1 MWYAWSVQEPTNL
14 PRWSLAVLSA
24 TAAAILGWAAAVLPF
39 RDWTFFAGITATVA
53 IAHGA
58 TAVVAALGSPA
69 RGPLWRLQSAVALAY
84 FAYVTWGVLWSATY
98 VAALYGTLGRGIAAA
113 LAVCWAV
120 VVLLTVPLS
129 AWGIAATGGFRSR
142 RRATIGSAL
151 WVLVTGL
158 GVARAAVAPNAT
170 SLPTPTPST
179 LSSVL
184 SSWARERSATAASAS
199 LTTRTAAQCA
209 EPPGFDRSTV
219 IVTYV
224 AAADETRTRTRC
236 LQSSTPDAVLAELLS
251 LLETEDTRGPVKVDL
266 IKAIQPLHAVS
277 PVVDALML
285 RPGLDG
291 VCQGNRCLMPWQLV
305 AATQFGAYAPI
316 FAVPELRFGVAPARL
331 REQLDP
337 GETAQKGTIEGL
349 TRIETTSAVVDASGE
364 VHALSRLRAAS
375 SPVDESTLEAGIE
388 AAQAYVLSAQ
398 GDDGRFRYKLDP
410 FTGRVSYRGF
420 SIPRQAGTTLVLC
433 EVGDDDEAV
442 LRAIRRSLDMLTSSL
457 SHHGDLSAVRSPTKR
472 ETPVVRLGPTAL
484 SMATFIA
491 CREKIGNRYDEEIG
505 RMARLLLAMQ
515 RKDGGFFPRVHLA
528 DARPIPGH
536 DPLYAGGQAVLA
548 LTALEGLLGTES
560 IPAAPSASELH
571 VAVQRAMDYYAGPYW
586 SHFGSNFFFL
596 EENWHCL
603 AARAALGHHRHDA
616 YERFCLDYV
625 AFKRRLILDGDSRV
639 AGDFVGGYGFGNVI
653 PPHNTSTAGFG
664 EALAAAMAVKQAR
677 GQDLEADDATM
688 RLVLGFLLHHQWNA
702 TSCFACTHKHAVVG
716 ALSEHMASPQIR
728 IDYVQHAWAAM
739 HHGGSMIGLI

>member
-1 MWYAWSVQEPTNL
+1 VWYAWRVQEATKL

-24 TAAAILGWAAAVLPF
+24 TAAAILGWTAAVLPY

-58 TAVVAALGSPA
+58 TALAAAVGSPA

-129 AWGIAATGGFRSR
+129 AWGIAATGGFGSR

-151 WVLVTGL
+151 WVLLTGL
-158 GVARAAVAPNAT
+158 GVARAAAAPDAR
-170 SLPTPTPST
+170 SLPTPAPST
-179 LSSVL
+179 LSSAL
-184 SSWARERSATAASAS
+184 SSWAHERSATAGSAPL
-199 LTTRTAAQCA
+199 LTSTAAQCD
-209 EPPGFDRSTV
+209 EPPGLDRATLV
-219 IVTYV
+219 VTYP
-224 AAADETRTRTRC
+224 ATAEEPQIRTRC
-236 LQSSTPDAVLAELLS
+236 LQASAPDSLLAELVR
-251 LLETEDTRGPVKVDL
+251 LLEGEDTRGPIKVDL
-266 IKAIQPLHAVS
+266 IKAIQPLHAMS
-277 PVVDALML
+277 PVLDALML

-291 VCQGNRCLMPWQLV
+291 VCHGNRCLMPWQLV
-305 AATQFGAYAPI
+305 VAEQFGAYAPVS
-316 FAVPELRFGVAPARL
+316 AVPELRFGVAAAKL

-337 GETAQKGTIEGL
+337 DETPRMGSIEGL
-349 TRIETTSAVVDASGE
+349 TRIETISVVVDAAGK
-364 VHALSRLRAAS
+364 VHGLSRLRATS
-375 SPVDESTLEAGIE
+375 GPVDAKTLDAGIE
-388 AAQAYVLSAQ
+388 SAQAYVLSAQ

-420 SIPRQAGTTLVLC
+420 SIARQAGTTLALC
-433 EVGDDDEAV
+433 ELADDNEPV
-442 LRAIRRSLDMLTSSL
+442 SRAIHRSLDMLASTL
-457 SHHGDLSAVRSPTKR
+457 SHCGDVSVAQSPTKR
-472 ETPVVRLGPTAL
+472 RAADVRLGPTAL
-484 SMATFIA
+484 STVIFVA
-491 CREKIGNRYDEEIG
+491 CRERIGRRYDEEIG
-505 RMARLLLAMQ
+505 RMARFLLSMQ
-515 RKDGGFFPRVHLA
+515 REDGGFFPRFRLA
-528 DARPIPGH
+528 DQRPIPGH

-548 LTALEGLLGTES
+548 LTSLEGLSSTES
-560 IPAAPSASELH
+560 IAELPSASELR
-571 VAVQRAMDYYAGPYW
+571 VAVQRAMDYYSGPYW
-586 SHFGSNFFFL
+586 SYFAGSFFFL

-603 AARAALGHHRHDA
+603 AARAALSHHRHDA

-639 AGDFVGGYGFGNVI
+639 TDDFLGGYGFGNVI

-664 EALAAAMAVKQAR
+664 EALAAAIAVKQAR
-677 GQDLEADDATM
+677 GQDVEPDRATM
-688 RLVLGFLLHHQWNA
+688 HLVLGFLLHHQWDA
-702 TSCFACTHKHAVVG
+702 ASCFACSREHRVVG

-739 HHGGSMIGLI
+739 GHGGRALGLI